1 MAKEKLSVIIPVY
14 NEAASI
20 DSVVRQLAATL
31 KGWPHQVIVVD
42 DASADGGCAKLKGV
56 KLVSHSRRRGY
67 GAAIKTGLRNSD
79 GELVAI
85 IDGDGSYPV
94 ADLPRLAAAMDGVD
108 MVVGAR
114 PRRGRAVP
122 LVRRPAKF
130 VLNLLANYLSGVR
143 IPDINSGLRLFRRA
157 DVKPFLN
164 ILPDGFSLTMTIT
177 LSYLCAGLEVS
188 FLPIKYFVRQGK
200 SKIRPIRDTANFLL
214 LLARTAMLFNP
225 LRVFLPVSLLL
236 LLAGAGEVLYYYY
249 ALQVLNVSTSALV
262 FIISALLT
270 VMLGLLA
277 DLIVRKN

>member
-42 DASADGGCAKLKGV
+42 DASADGGCTKLKGV

-236 LLAGAGEVLYYYY
+236 LLAGTGEVLYYYY